1 MMCRLLVLF
10 LKVANA
16 NHAVISVVGSLDVF
30 KNTISTA
37 DEKIT
42 LSNMITETI
51 ILLNIDF
58 SLLRIV
64 DQLVQYPVQRQH

>member
-37 DEKIT
+37 DGKIT

-64 DQLVQYPVQRQH
+64 DQLVQYPVQRQR

>member
-16 NHAVISVVGSLDVF
+16 NHAVISVVGSLDGF

>member
-37 DEKIT
+37 DGKIT

-58 SLLRIV
+58 LFLRIV
-64 DQLVQYPVQRQH
+64 DQLVQYPVQRQR

>member
-10 LKVANA
+10 LQVANA

-37 DEKIT
+37 DGKIT

-58 SLLRIV
+58 LLLRIV
-64 DQLVQYPVQRQH
+64 DQLMQYPVQRQR

>member
-10 LKVANA
+10 LQVANA

-42 LSNMITETI
+42 LSNMIAETI